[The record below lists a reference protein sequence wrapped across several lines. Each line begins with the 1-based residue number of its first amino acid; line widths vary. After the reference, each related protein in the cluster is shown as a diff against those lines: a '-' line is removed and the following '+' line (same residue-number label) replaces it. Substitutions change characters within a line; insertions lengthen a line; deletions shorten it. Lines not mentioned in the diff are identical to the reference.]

1 MKTIEITEATDEQLR
16 EFANLTLGLSMPAN
30 TLRETVISKLS
41 QAWDKTFIFES
52 DPVLPQA
59 NAQEGDDP
67 APVTED
73 QELPEVKKVRI
84 FINETEESGGREAV
98 PVGCN
103 GKVMLIPR
111 GKNVDI
117 PEPYYLILQNAITH
131 KFDPLPDGG
140 IDPNPRTVPLYPHQL
155 VA

>member
-1 MKTIEITEATDEQLR
+1 MKTIEISEATDEQLR

-30 TLRETVISKLS
+30 TLRETVLSKLS
-41 QAWDKTFIFES
+41 QAWDKTFIFQS
-52 DPVLPQA
+52 DPVHPQA
-59 NAQEGDDP
+59 SAQEGDTP

-73 QELPEVKKVRI
+73 QEPPEIPMVRI
-84 FINETEESGGREAV
+84 HINETEESGGRDPV
-98 PVGCN
+98 PVGVN

-111 GKNVDI
+111 GKAVDI
-117 PEPYYLILQNAITH
+117 PETYYKVLNNAISH
-131 KFDPLPDGG
+131 KFDPLPGGG